1 MNQSNFR
8 VAFCGT
14 RGLPANYGGFET
26 ALDEI
31 TKRFVKNGIHCEVFC
46 RGDKDQKIN
55 KETYEGREL
64 VYIKGSKHRKLDT
77 FVSSIHTG
85 LYLIKHRKE
94 YDFIFWFNNANFPG
108 ILLTLLT
115 GVRMAINT
123 DGLEWRRAKW
133 SLPFKAYYFL
143 SSFFI
148 CLLCRTLISDSVSI
162 QNYYKKTFKKKT
174 QFIPYGA
181 SENKEYGSEMKK
193 EILGKYGLEEGKYFL
208 QITRFEPDNLPLE
221 IIKQFQNSLLGDLGY
236 QYVLIGLKDET
247 EYALKIKAESGRR
260 GIKVFPA
267 NYNPTELTVLRNC
280 AYCYVH
286 GNSVGGTNP
295 ALLEAMQSTKRILA
309 IDCPFSEEVL
319 GAQGRR
325 FTIENLSQ
333 VFIES
338 LHLEDQSLAMK
349 HRIKLH
355 YQWDKV
361 ADSYKNITQQK
372 SADYVMLT
380 TTHEGVKVTS

>member
-1 MNQSNFR
+1 MNQSNVR

-26 ALDEI
+26 AVDEI
-31 TKRFVKNGIHCEVFC
+31 TKSFVKNGIHCAVFC
-46 RGDKDQKIN
+46 RGDKEQN
-55 KETYEGREL
+55 MNRGTYEGREL

-77 FVSSIHTG
+77 FISSIHTG

-115 GVRMAINT
+115 GVRMAVNT

-133 SLPFKAYYFL
+133 SPPFKAYYFL

-148 CLLCRTLISDSVSI
+148 CLLCKTLISDSVSI
-162 QNYYKKTFKKKT
+162 QNYYKKAFKKKT

-181 SENKEYGSEMKK
+181 PETKAYGSEMKK

-221 IIKQFQNSLLGDLGY
+221 IIKQFQHSLLGDLGY

-247 EYALKIKAESGRR
+247 EYAMKIKAESGTS
-260 GIKVFPA
+260 GVKVLPA
-267 NYNPTELTVLRNC
+267 NYDPTELTVLRNC

-319 GAQGRR
+319 GANGKR
-325 FTIENLSQ
+325 FTIGNLSQ
-333 VFIES
+333 VFMDS
-338 LHLEDQSLAMK
+338 LHLEDQSLSMK

-361 ADSYKNITQQK
+361 AESYKNITQEK
-372 SADYVMLT
+372 SANYVVVT
-380 TTHEGVKVTS
+380 TTHEGAKVTS

>member
-1 MNQSNFR
+1 MNQSNTR

-46 RGDKDQKIN
+46 RGDQNMN

-148 CLLCRTLISDSVSI
+148 CLLCKTLISDSVSI
-162 QNYYKKTFKKKT
+162 QNYYMKTFKKKT

-181 SENKEYGSEMKK
+181 PETKEYSSEIKK
-193 EILGKYGLEEGKYFL
+193 KILGKYGLEEGNYFL

-236 QYVLIGLKDET
+236 QHVLIGLKDET
-247 EYALKIKAESGRR
+247 EYAMKIKAESGRR
-260 GIKVFPA
+260 GVKVFPA
-267 NYNPTELTVLRNC
+267 NYNQTELTVLRNC

-319 GAQGRR
+319 GAHGKR

-338 LHLEDQSLAMK
+338 LHLEDQSLSMK

-372 SADYVMLT
+372 SADYAVLT